1 MDSAEQVRV
10 VALESTGR
18 VQHILDGL
26 FQPFAVRLV
35 REGVFNMLDDDRNL
49 SGQPFL
55 FGGRNSR
62 SAFVTEGVGIPI
74 PVIYSKGRND
84 LYIHVLLTHPEADV
98 RGRGG
103 TLFQIDGNFHRQCVF
118 DSHCKGI

>member
-1 MDSAEQVRV
+1 MDNDGALLEVLRNTYKGLRFRWKYRGLIILPAEQGNAAAADAIR
-10 VALESTGR
+10 A
-18 VQHILDGL
+18 
-26 FQPFAVRLV
+26 
-35 REGVFNMLDDDRNL
+35 
-49 SGQPFL
+49 GQPFL